1 AGSGGGALSAAGAPR
16 QGRGEL
22 CGQPPTG
29 RTRRATAGGSRV
41 CGLWGL
47 LAQYPAPLTGRPGS

>member
-1 AGSGGGALSAAGAPR
+1 MATVCQHLAQLSGQSAHYDLR
-16 QGRGEL
+16 
-22 CGQPPTG
+22 GQPPTG